1 MGGLGLPKLDHPRA
15 CGVYPWRRRG
25 TLARLGSSPRVRG
38 LPVRTSSILPCQR
51 IIPARAGFTAFFGVC
66 CGGGWDH
73 PRACGV
79 YMRPRLMKE
88 SPRGSSPRVRGLH
101 PEEKHVHEGN
111 GIIPAR
117 AGFTTPSTPSRT
129 SPRDHPRACGVYPSA
144 RSSSTW
150 RAGSSPR
157 VRGLRWGGPTVS
169 RGAALASRIIPAR
182 AGFTGLLVGG
192 GHRVPDH
199 PRACGVYCGEVL
211 L

>member
-117 AGFTTPSTPSRT
+117 AGFTFGWQVTAKLKV
-129 SPRDHPRACGVYPSA
+129 DHPRACGVYVLETVSSA
-144 RSSSTW
+144 LGE
-150 RAGSSPR
+150 GSSPR
-157 VRGLRWGGPTVS
+157 VRGLLSNRTNTLSTGG
-169 RGAALASRIIPAR
+169 IIPAR
-182 AGFTGLLVGG
+182 AGFT
-192 GHRVPDH
+192 
-199 PRACGVYCGEVL
+199 AS
-211 L
+211 